1 MVTDYNVLLHRELFM
16 FERYTGKARRTI
28 FFGRYEANQFGS
40 PYIESEHLLL
50 GLLREDKS
58 LANTF
63 LSLRSHGAVEAI
75 RKQIEGQT
83 VIREKVS
90 NTLDLPLSNECR
102 RILAYAMEEA
112 DKLSWGKE
120 KTYYY
125 AHKRRH

>member
-1 MVTDYNVLLHRELFM
+1 M
-16 FERYTGKARRTI
+16 FERYTEKARRTI
-28 FFGRYEANQFGS
+28 FFGRYEASQFGS

-63 LSLRSHGAVEAI
+63 LRLRSHGAVEAI

-102 RILAYAMEEA
+102 RFLP
-112 DKLSWGKE
+112 
-120 KTYYY
+120 T
-125 AHKRRH
+125 R